1 MDYTP
6 ISFDR
11 IYAYLRKSRADG
23 DTETV
28 EEVLAKHEAMM
39 QEYME
44 RIYGKRLP
52 SERIFREVQSGETIS
67 SRPVVQMLIGM
78 IQNGR
83 VDGLFVVDLQRISR
97 GDLSDAGEFSRL
109 FRFTRCR
116 IITPQ
121 RTFDISDEFDRKYFE
136 QELMRA
142 NDYLEYTKKIM
153 GRGRLQSVKN
163 GNFIGSVPP
172 YGYDK
177 VFVGKHPTL
186 SPNPVEAPVVQMMFD
201 LYANS
206 SLGPAK
212 IAHHLDSLGIHTRS
226 GKTWS
231 GESVRGI
238 IENPV
243 YVGKVRWNWRAA
255 RHTYIDGQISK
266 TRPRADEYTLSDGI
280 HEPLVS
286 EEIFAKARLA
296 AESRKK
302 HSSGRNRQLVNPYA
316 GILYCACGYAMTY
329 ALSRPSNKSAPR
341 VPLLYCSGSSRG
353 CSCRGSNLDKITDH
367 IISSMSA
374 TLGLYTSTLNSSPST
389 HDTAQALIGSYEK
402 ELAEARRQQTKLYEF
417 LERGIYSE
425 SEYAERSTIIKK
437 RIESISNELQAAR
450 DASRTALTHQDFC
463 TSLARCIDILP
474 DPDVSAE
481 EKNAL
486 LKKLCKKIVYFRQRT
501 SRNDPT
507 DTPIDLRIFY
517 NI

>member
-23 DTETV
+23 ETETV

-52 SERIFREVQSGETIS
+52 PERIFREVQSGETIS
-67 SRPVVQMLIGM
+67 SRPIVQMLIGM

-109 FRFTRCR
+109 FRFTKCR

-121 RTFDISDEFDRKYFE
+121 RVFDISDDFDRKYFE

-163 GNFIGSVPP
+163 GNFIGSIPP

-177 VFVGKHPTL
+177 VFADKRPTL
-186 SPNPVEAPVVQMMFD
+186 SPNPVEAPVVQLIFD
-201 LYANS
+201 LYVNS
-206 SLGPAK
+206 QLGPTK
-212 IAHHLDSLGIHTRS
+212 IAHHLDSLGIQTRS
-226 GKTWS
+226 GKSWAAV
-231 GESVRGI
+231 SVRDI

-243 YVGKVRWNWRAA
+243 YMGKLRWNWRASK
-255 RHTYIDGQISK
+255 HTYIDGQISK
-266 TRPRADEYTLSDGI
+266 TRPRAEEYTLSDGI

-286 EEIFAKARLA
+286 EELFEKAKLVST
-296 AESRKK
+296 SRKK
-302 HSSGRNRQLVNPYA
+302 SSNNFNTHLVNPYA
-316 GILYCACGYAMTY
+316 GVLYCACGYAMTFK
-329 ALSRPSNKSAPR
+329 LSRPYNHSSPR
-341 VPLLYCSGSSRG
+341 IPVMYCSGRG
-353 CSCRGSNLDKITDH
+353 CTCRGANMDKITSHIVSSMAATLDLYASNLDP
-367 IISSMSA
+367 SP
-374 TLGLYTSTLNSSPST
+374 TSY
-389 HDTAQALIGSYEK
+389 DTSQALIASYER
-402 ELAEARRQQTKLYEF
+402 ELAESHRQQTKLYEF

-425 SEYAERSTIIKK
+425 SVFLERSAVIKQ
-437 RIESISNELQAAR
+437 RIETLGNELQAAR
-450 DASRTALTHQDFC
+450 ESSRTALTHQDFC
-463 TSLARCIDILP
+463 TSLSRCIDILP

-486 LKKLCKKIVYFRQRT
+486 LKKLCKKIVYFRQQT
-501 SRNDPT
+501 TRNDPT

>member
-1 MDYTP
+1 MEYTP

-28 EEVLAKHEAMM
+28 EEILAKHESMM

-52 SERIFREVQSGETIS
+52 QDRIFREVQSGETIS
-67 SRPVVQMLIGM
+67 SRPVVQTLISM

-109 FRFTRCR
+109 FRFTKCK

-121 RTFDISDEFDRKYFE
+121 RIFDISDDFDRKYFE

-153 GRGRLQSVKN
+153 GRGRLQSVKS

-177 VFVGKHPTL
+177 TFIDKRPTL
-186 SPNPVEAPVVQMMFD
+186 IPNPVEAPVVQLIFD

-206 SLGPAK
+206 SLGPTK
-212 IAHHLDSLGIHTRS
+212 IAHHLDSLGIKTRS

-231 GESVRGI
+231 GVSIRDI

-243 YVGKVRWNWRAA
+243 YIGKLRWNWRASK
-255 RHTYIDGQISK
+255 HTYIDGEISK
-266 TRPRADEYTLSDGI
+266 TRPRATEYTLADGK

-286 EEIFAKARLA
+286 EELFEKARIA
-296 AESRKK
+296 AASRKK
-302 HSSGRNRQLVNPYA
+302 ASVTPARRMVNPYS
-316 GILYCACGYAMTY
+316 GILHCTCGYVMTY
-329 ALSRPSNKSAPR
+329 KLSRPNNPNDPR
-341 VPLLYCSGSSRG
+341 IPYVICSGRG
-353 CSCRGSNLDKITDH
+353 CSCRGSALEKVTARVVET
-367 IISSMSA
+367 MSA
-374 TLGLYTSTLNSSPST
+374 TLKLYTSSLDTSPSES
-389 HDTAQALIGSYEK
+389 DTNQTLIDSYEK
-402 ELAEARRQQTKLYEF
+402 ELIEAKRQQNKLYDF

-425 SEYAERSTIIKK
+425 TVFAERSAIINQ
-437 RIESISNELQAAR
+437 RILLLTEELQKAKDAAI
-450 DASRTALTHQDFC
+450 TTLTHQDFC
-463 TSLARCIDILP
+463 TSLTHCIETLP
-474 DPDVSAE
+474 DPNVSPE

-486 LKKLCKKIVYFRQRT
+486 LKKLCRKIVYFRQRT
-501 SRNDPT
+501 SRNDPA

-517 NI
+517 NV

>member
-23 DTETV
+23 ETETV

-52 SERIFREVQSGETIS
+52 PERIFREVQSGETIS
-67 SRPVVQMLIGM
+67 SRPIVQMLIGM

-109 FRFTRCR
+109 FRFTKCR

-121 RTFDISDEFDRKYFE
+121 RVFDISDDFDRKYFE

-163 GNFIGSVPP
+163 GNFIGSIPP

-177 VFVGKHPTL
+177 VFVNKRPTL
-186 SPNPVEAPVVQMMFD
+186 SPNPVEAPVVQLIFD

-212 IAHHLDSLGIHTRS
+212 IAHHLDSLGIRTRS
-226 GKTWS
+226 GKSWA
-231 GESVRGI
+231 GVSVRDI
-238 IENPV
+238 VENPV
-243 YVGKVRWNWRAA
+243 YIGKLRWNWRAA
-255 RHTYIDGQISK
+255 KHTYIDGQISK
-266 TRPRADEYTLSDGI
+266 TRPRADEYTLADGI

-286 EEIFAKARLA
+286 EELFEKAKLISA
-296 AESRKK
+296 SRKK
-302 HSSGRNRQLVNPYA
+302 SSNNYNKHLVNPYA
-316 GILYCACGYAMTY
+316 GILYCTCGYVMTFQY
-329 ALSRPSNKSAPR
+329 SKPSNPAAPR
-341 VPLLYCSGSSRG
+341 VPLLYCSGRG
-353 CSCRGSNLDKITDH
+353 CSCRGANLDKITAH
-367 IISSMSA
+367 IIASMA
-374 TLGLYTSTLNSSPST
+374 VTLDLYASNLDNSPT
-389 HDTAQALIGSYEK
+389 AYDTTQALIASYEK
-402 ELAEARRQQTKLYEF
+402 ELAESRRQQTKLYEF

-425 SEYAERSTIIKK
+425 SVFAERSAVIKQ
-437 RIESISNELQAAR
+437 RIDSLTNELLAAR
-450 DASRTALTHQDFC
+450 ESSRTTLSHQDFC
-463 TSLARCIDILP
+463 TSLSRCIDILP
-474 DPDVSAE
+474 DPNVSAE

-486 LKKLCKKIVYFRQRT
+486 LKKLCKKIVYFRQQT
-501 SRNDPT
+501 TRNDPT

>member
-39 QEYME
+39 QEYMI
-44 RIYGKRLP
+44 RIYGKHLP
-52 SERIFREVQSGETIS
+52 PERIFREVQSGETIS
-67 SRPVVQMLIGM
+67 SRPIVQMLIGM

-109 FRFTRCR
+109 FRFTKCR

-121 RTFDISDEFDRKYFE
+121 RTFDISDDFDRKYFE

-163 GNFIGSVPP
+163 GNYIGSIPP

-177 VFVGKHPTL
+177 VFVDKRPTL
-186 SPNPVEAPVVQMMFD
+186 APNPMEAPVVQLIFD

-206 SLGPAK
+206 KLGPTK
-212 IAHHLDSLGIHTRS
+212 IAHHLDSLGVPTRS
-226 GKTWS
+226 GKTWA
-231 GESVRGI
+231 GVSVRDI

-243 YVGKVRWNWRAA
+243 YIGKLRWNWRAA
-255 RHTYIDGQISK
+255 KHTYVDGQISK
-266 TRPRADEYTLSDGI
+266 TRPRAEEYTLADGK

-286 EEIFAKARLA
+286 EELFEKSKLISA
-296 AESRKK
+296 SRKK
-302 HSSGRNRQLVNPYA
+302 PAHNYNTHLVNPYA
-316 GILYCACGYAMTY
+316 GILYCSACGYAMTFK
-329 ALSRPSNKSAPR
+329 LSKPSNKSSPR
-341 VPLLYCSGSSRG
+341 VPLLYCGGRG
-353 CSCRGSNLDKITDH
+353 CSCRGANLDKITA
-367 IISSMSA
+367 IVTSSMAAS
-374 TLGLYTSTLNSSPST
+374 LELYSTSLDSSPDAY
-389 HDTAQALIGSYEK
+389 DTTQALIASYER
-402 ELAEARRQQTKLYEF
+402 ELSDAQRQQTKLYDL

-425 SEYAERSTIIKK
+425 SVFLERSASIKQ
-437 RIESISNELQAAR
+437 RINSLTNDLQAAR
-450 DASRTALTHQDFC
+450 EASQTALSHQDFC

-474 DPDVSAE
+474 DPEVSAE
-481 EKNAL
+481 EKNAI
-486 LKKLCKKIVYFRQRT
+486 LKKLCKKIVYFRQQT
-501 SRNDPT
+501 TRNDST